1 MKELKKLSLKE
12 EVDRE
17 AQDIE
22 KEVESRDD
30 LDDIKVS
37 EDMETSLFNKIQEY
51 EYDKRVKKAVHR
63 SKKKRRLFLALAAVL
78 ILVCGSVMTGTGSK
92 SYWKVLWDR
101 VAGDEKAN
109 IINVENMESEE
120 TRDTDEIQVFNEIR
134 KETGISPV
142 RFGYMPDKMGFIRY
156 EIDKMQ
162 NRAILFYKYDGEI
175 IQYSM
180 YMNNTDSSYGR
191 TELDQLIDEYQIGV
205 TRNVNVNIKEYSVTN
220 TEKNRYVAEFE
231 YRDVH
236 YQLIGL
242 MKKEEFNK
250 IVDNLFFSDENA

>member
-63 SKKKRRLFLALAAVL
+63 SRKKRRLFLALAAVL
-78 ILVCGSVMTGTGSK
+78 ILVCGSVITGTGSK

-101 VAGDEKAN
+101 FASDEEMSVV
-109 IINVENMESEE
+109 NVENMDSQEAEDLEE
-120 TRDTDEIQVFNEIR
+120 VQVFNEIR
-134 KETGISPV
+134 KEIGISPV
-142 RFGYMPDKMGFIRY
+142 RLGYMPKRMGFIEY
-156 EIDKMQ
+156 EIDEKQ
-162 NRAILFYKYDGEI
+162 NRAILFYKYGDQI

-180 YMNNTDSSYGR
+180 YMNNNDSSYGR
-191 TELDQLIDEYQIGV
+191 TELDRLLDEYHIEINSEILIDV
-205 TRNVNVNIKEYSVTN
+205 KEYSVTN
-220 TEKNRYVAEFE
+220 RENSRYVAEFE
-231 YRDVH
+231 YMDAQ
-236 YQLIGL
+236 YQLMGV
-242 MKKEEFNK
+242 MEKEEFDK
-250 IVDNLFFSDENA
+250 IIKNLIFYDENA

>member
-78 ILVCGSVMTGTGSK
+78 ILVCGSVITGTGSK

-101 VAGDEKAN
+101 VAGDEEAN
-109 IINVENMESEE
+109 IINVEDMVSEE
-120 TRDTDEIQVFNEIR
+120 TEDWNQIQVFNEIR

-142 RFGYMPDKMGFIRY
+142 RLGYMPETLFFTGYELDKEQNLAVIFYNYNDQI
-156 EIDKMQ
+156 MQ
-162 NRAILFYKYDGEI
+162 YL
-175 IQYSM
+175 M
-180 YMNNTDSSYGR
+180 YMNNTDSSYGQ
-191 TELDQLIDEYQIGV
+191 TEIDQLVNEYQIV
-205 TRNVNVNIKEYSVTN
+205 VNNNVIDIKEYMVLN
-220 TEKNRYVAEFE
+220 QENNRYVAEFE
-231 YRDVH
+231 YMDAQ
-236 YQLIGL
+236 YQLTGL
-242 MKKEEFNK
+242 MEKEEFDK
-250 IVDNLFFSDENA
+250 IIENLIFYDENA